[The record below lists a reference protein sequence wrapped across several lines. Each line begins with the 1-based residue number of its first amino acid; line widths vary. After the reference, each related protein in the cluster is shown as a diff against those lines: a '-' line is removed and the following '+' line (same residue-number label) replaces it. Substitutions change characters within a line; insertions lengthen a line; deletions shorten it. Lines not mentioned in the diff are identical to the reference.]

1 MVKVEYGVNKLYV
14 YSDYNADFVRKAKG
28 LHGTWE
34 KPAWVFDT
42 DKEEAVRQA
51 LRDCYGD
58 DGLGKSVIVRADLDK
73 CESLGYLESSGQN
86 LYLFGKQLIATR
98 FERDSECR
106 LPDNVYCAQ
115 GGFLSS
121 GGSMKHPRPTYEDGT
136 IVELS
141 IPQTLYDEYKDSG
154 CIELKEQ
161 VIDKRSL
168 EEERIKLT
176 ARLREI
182 NKILANL

>member
-1 MVKVEYGVNKLYV
+1 MVKVEYGANKLYV

-34 KPAWVFDT
+34 KPAWVFDKE
-42 DKEEAVRQA
+42 KEEAVRQA

-58 DGLGKSVIVRADLDK
+58 DGLGKSVTVKADLDK
-73 CESLGYLESSGQN
+73 CESLGYLELSGQN

-106 LPDNVYCAQ
+106 LPDNVYCVQ
-115 GGFLSS
+115 GGFLPR
-121 GGSMKHPRPTYEDGT
+121 GGSMKHPIPTYEEGT
-136 IVELS
+136 IVELN
-141 IPQTLYDEYKDSG
+141 IPQALYDEYKDSG
-154 CIELKEQ
+154 CIEFKEQ
-161 VIDKRSL
+161 TIDRRAL
-168 EEERIKLT
+168 EEERLKLM